1 MTLSRMI
8 VVLRQIGFSSVF
20 ETTYFLGGFIR
31 SPNGSPGGMGSN
43 ASACVTY
50 VRRPSRNASVSFIS
64 ATKLLPMSS
73 CQYGIVQPPCSN
85 PPSRSSSL
93 PPGACITPSSVT
105 NSDTISFRMETVPV
119 MSLDRYAELAVR
131 GTLPAFAWA
140 FTRTSNEHARD
151 RHGRDVRQI
160 SHYFTGIPPRAH
172 GPKLRRAHTTQGPDD
187 AAPIRRRART
197 TQGPDDAGP
206 RRRRTQT

>member
-8 VVLRQIGFSSVF
+8 VVLRQTGFSSVL
-20 ETTYFLGGFIR
+20 ETTYFFGGFIR
-31 SPNGSPGGMGSN
+31 SPNGSPGGSGSN

-85 PPSRSSSL
+85 PPSRSSSF

-105 NSDTISFRMETVPV
+105 NSETTSFLTGSPFGLCLLLSQDARLSE
-119 MSLDRYAELAVR
+119 
-131 GTLPAFAWA
+131 PAAHLSFGA
-140 FTRTSNEHARD
+140 
-151 RHGRDVRQI
+151 
-160 SHYFTGIPPRAH
+160 IP
-172 GPKLRRAHTTQGPDD
+172 
-187 AAPIRRRART
+187 AAPAPAPLRSESATAPQAVLRSSYECRRQCSRAI
-197 TQGPDDAGP
+197 AC
-206 RRRRTQT
+206 RR